1 MTAAAREPML
11 ARMAT
16 EVPQGDDWVF
26 EPKYDGIRVLALVS
40 RGTVA
45 LVSRN
50 GNDKTGQFPEI
61 ARAVLALAARAGREL
76 VLDGEIV
83 ASSAGTNGDRALAR
97 FQALQGRV
105 HARDAIAVAR
115 QAEESPVTLIVFDL
129 LVDGGDVVIDEP
141 WLARRD
147 RLERLI
153 TPPGDRPDDSRV
165 RLSEVYREVSGT
177 ELLAQAR
184 RAGWEG
190 IMAKQPWAPYEPGV
204 RSRAWLKLKAEHRQ
218 EFVVGGYTEPR
229 NSREHLGALLLGY
242 YQDGRLVYAGHAGGG
257 FTRASLRHMAERLT
271 PLERATSPF
280 TTTPRTNERAH
291 WVEPRVVVEVRFN
304 EWTGDGRLR
313 QPVYVG
319 VREDKDARD
328 VVREPSTIA
337 DALRTSGTASRE
349 RPARG
354 GHASPVSA
362 RGRRSRARKPGG
374 A

>member
-1 MTAAAREPML
+1 MIVAREPML
-11 ARMAT
+11 SRVAA
-16 EVPQGDDWVF
+16 EVPEGDDWVF

-45 LVSRN
+45 LLSRN
-50 GNDKTGQFPEI
+50 GNDKAEQFPEVV
-61 ARAVLALAARAGREL
+61 RAVLELASRARRDL

-83 ASSAGTNGDRALAR
+83 ASSDATNGDRTLAR

-105 HARDAIAVAR
+105 HARDAIAVAL

-147 RLERLI
+147 RLERLM
-153 TPPGDRPDDSRV
+153 TLSGRRLDDSRL
-165 RLSEVYREVSGT
+165 RLSEVYREASGT
-177 ELLAQAR
+177 ELLERAR

-190 IMAKQPWAPYEPGV
+190 IMAKQLWAPYEPGV
-204 RSRAWLKLKAEHRQ
+204 RSHAWLKLKAEHRQ

-242 YQDGRLVYAGHAGGG
+242 YQDGGLVYAGHAGGG
-257 FTRASLRHMAERLT
+257 FTRASLRDMAERLT

-304 EWTGDGRLR
+304 EWTGEGRLR
-313 QPVYVG
+313 QPIFVG
-319 VREDKDARD
+319 VRDDKDARD
-328 VVREPSTIA
+328 VVREPSPIA
-337 DALRTSGTASRE
+337 DALRPARAAIRP
-349 RPARG
+349 RPARAAG
-354 GHASPVSA
+354 APPISA
-362 RGRRSRARKPGG
+362 RGPRSRARKPGG